1 MQRYTGGLRP
11 TVCSTEEFLGNSFI
25 VNGESRHSEGNS
37 GLDME
42 KITTYV
48 PLAARILIGLLFIV
62 AGVGKLGD
70 VGGFTGYLTSG
81 GLPAALAWPTILLE
95 ILGGLALVIGFQ
107 TRIFAVLLAG
117 FTLLAG
123 LLYHFQPADQ
133 MQMTMFLKNLAIAGG
148 LLMLFAHGAGAVA
161 VDKR

>member
-25 VNGESRHSEGNS
+25 VNGASRHSEGNS

-107 TRIFAVLLAG
+107 TRILAVLLAG

-133 MQMTMFLKNLAIAGG
+133 IQMTMFLKNLAIAGG